1 MREKTLSL
9 KSYYSLELLICK
21 GKGFRS
27 FHAGKIGSVGQRAS
41 KLLAAKVGGLKKNSA
56 ALAIAAELFA
66 RASAQVRVGP
76 GQNCSQSLTDGKFV
90 AL

>member
-1 MREKTLSL
+1 LREKTLSL

-21 GKGFRS
+21 GEGFRS

-56 ALAIAAELFA
+56 ALTIAAELFA
-66 RASAQVRVGP
+66 
-76 GQNCSQSLTDGKFV
+76 
-90 AL
+90 